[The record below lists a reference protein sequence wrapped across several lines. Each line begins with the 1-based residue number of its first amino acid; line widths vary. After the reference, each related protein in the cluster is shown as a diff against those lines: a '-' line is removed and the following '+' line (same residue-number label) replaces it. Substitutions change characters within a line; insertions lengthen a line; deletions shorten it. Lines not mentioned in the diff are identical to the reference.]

1 MNKNLSA
8 IVLCETLTPANAS
21 VDSYSPFCLKVRRAL
36 NSAGLV
42 YTVQQAANPAAF
54 KRHNPRQQVPV
65 LLVDGVATSDST
77 EIVRLISN
85 MTGRLIPTDAHQ
97 AAAAWIWEDF
107 ADTVLNGYLVAA
119 RWADPQNWPLTCDAY
134 FGGAPWFV
142 RKLIAPQLRKRVMK
156 NLDARDVTRA
166 ALAVTW
172 QRFHGTLD
180 NMEQLAP
187 PAGFWCSET
196 VSVADVSIFGQL
208 QGMRTALTA
217 QQQSS
222 LQQRRRLTAYL
233 DRVDSATKAVV
244 SS

>member
-1 MNKNLSA
+1 
-8 IVLCETLTPANAS
+8 
-21 VDSYSPFCLKVRRAL
+21 
-36 NSAGLV
+36 
-42 YTVQQAANPAAF
+42 
-54 KRHNPRQQVPV
+54 
-65 LLVDGVATSDST
+65 VDGVATADST
-77 EIVRLISN
+77 QILQLIAN
-85 MTGRLIPTDAHQ
+85 MTGRLIPTDAQQ

-119 RWADPQNWPLTCDAY
+119 RWADPQNWPLTCNAY
-134 FGGAPWFV
+134 FGSAPWFV

-156 NLDARDVTRA
+156 NLVARDVTPA
-166 ALAVTW
+166 DLAVTW

-187 PAGFWCSET
+187 AGGFWCSDT
-196 VSVADVSIFGQL
+196 ISVADVSIFGQL

-217 QQQSS
+217 QQQSR

-233 DRVDSATKAVV
+233 DRVDSATTAVV